1 MDAKLFYLLFGLVLV
16 GCVTMP
22 RQFQAVWTQPGSPP
36 AELAAPV
43 GFTISPAQAH
53 NIVREARILSL
64 KHQWSIYA
72 DSRNYYVHDTFLGDS
87 PREAFRHGA
96 RIDGKTGAILKR

>member
-1 MDAKLFYLLFGLVLV
+1 MNPKLFCLLFGLVLV
-16 GCVTMP
+16 GCATMP
-22 RQFQAVWTQPGSPP
+22 QQFQAVWTQPGSPP

-72 DSRNYYVHDTFLGDS
+72 DSQNYCVHDTFLGDS
-87 PREAFRHGA
+87 PREAFRHGV
-96 RIDGKTGAILKR
+96 RVDGKTGVILKR

>member
-1 MDAKLFYLLFGLVLV
+1 VHAKLFYLLFGLALV
-16 GCVTMP
+16 GCATMP

-36 AELAAPV
+36 AELTAPA

-72 DSRNYYVHDTFLGDS
+72 DAQIYYVHDTFLGDS
-87 PREAFRHGA
+87 PSEAFLHGVQV
-96 RIDGKTGAILKR
+96 DGQTGAILKR